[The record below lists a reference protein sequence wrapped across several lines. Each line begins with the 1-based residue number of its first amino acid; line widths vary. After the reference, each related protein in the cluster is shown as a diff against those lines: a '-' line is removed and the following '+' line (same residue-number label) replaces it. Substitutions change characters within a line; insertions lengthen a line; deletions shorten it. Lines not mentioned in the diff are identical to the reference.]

1 MNYLEFSEKSSDLL
15 VFLKKWEIRTFL
27 CCEENWTWRLNVPF
41 PYWFSRECRRPSQ
54 FPFSSNKLA
63 TYFQQFSFRRET
75 LEPEKASY
83 FFFSCD
89 WWPCIRLHD
98 MFHGALSGICAYVG
112 VFLVHVLLFIGLFL
126 PLFAHEAAR
135 PVYPRRVGSTSPSYF
150 TVWQVLEKLT
160 SPSEMQICFNISN
173 LMNDDCGGVTKY
185 V

>member
-1 MNYLEFSEKSSDLL
+1 MGITHFSLLWRELDVTLERSVPLL
-15 VFLKKWEIRTFL
+15 IFPGMPKAIAISLFLKQAGDLFPTIFFQAWNARAGKGFVFFL
-27 CCEENWTWRLNVPF
+27 FVWLMAVHSFTWHVPRCTV
-41 PYWFSRECRRPSQ
+41 WNMR
-54 FPFSSNKLA
+54 
-63 TYFQQFSFRRET
+63 
-75 LEPEKASY
+75 
-83 FFFSCD
+83 
-89 WWPCIRLHD
+89 
-98 MFHGALSGICAYVG
+98 ICG

-173 LMNDDCGGVTKY
+173 LMNDCGGVTKY